1 MAHAGAS
8 VLEQAWSLTGC
19 LFRASAILRIATP
32 MAARE
37 ASGRPAT
44 TLSMDTSV
52 WARVLVESPTLSP
65 SAMTTMLGIEPSK
78 SFERGKPCSPSSRS
92 TNKRHAWVLESP
104 RLPPGSDPTPLAKD
118 LLTRIGMSCMTLRG
132 RVRRKVYCRLEVCF
146 GLVAK
151 DSAPVLDPD
160 TARSAAT
167 QGLAVMVGRTY
178 PYERGTQK
186 HWHHAHRRD

>member
-1 MAHAGAS
+1 
-8 VLEQAWSLTGC
+8 
-19 LFRASAILRIATP
+19 
-32 MAARE
+32 
-37 ASGRPAT
+37 
-44 TLSMDTSV
+44 
-52 WARVLVESPTLSP
+52 
-65 SAMTTMLGIEPSK
+65 
-78 SFERGKPCSPSSRS
+78 
-92 TNKRHAWVLESP
+92 
-104 RLPPGSDPTPLAKD
+104 
-118 LLTRIGMSCMTLRG
+118 MSCMTLRG

-178 PYERGTQK
+178 PYERGTHK